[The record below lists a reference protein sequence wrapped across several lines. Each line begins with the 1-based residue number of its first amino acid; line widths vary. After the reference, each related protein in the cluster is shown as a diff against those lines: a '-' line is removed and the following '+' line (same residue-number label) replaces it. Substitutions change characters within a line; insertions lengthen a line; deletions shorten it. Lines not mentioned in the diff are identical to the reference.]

1 MEHSELF
8 LLLPKY
14 EDVEEQPEYI
24 KSTNI
29 MTENEFLKVINKI
42 DEICMLISNENYKGY
57 YDAENVSAFLYPA
70 KTLKKSYPNTITRM
84 RMVMNK
90 WGENW
95 RTQKV
100 QKDTVKYMY
109 YCIPIKDDTLCEMTE
124 RKFVSKDEST
134 FLLINYDAFS
144 CASETIIIKRN
155 QDEVKLNV
163 RNADI
168 KNISKWYETNR
179 KPQRIFNLNP
189 KHGENGKGAHP
200 GNKGEK
206 VSVLMC
212 NKEEA
217 KNMLLKAIGTDL
229 RVLYFFDQVHNQFIE
244 FKRESEN
251 TYHGFHLD
259 AIDEKRVPEDIKAMI
274 NKLI

>member
-1 MEHSELF
+1 
-8 LLLPKY
+8 
-14 EDVEEQPEYI
+14 
-24 KSTNI
+24 
-29 MTENEFLKVINKI
+29 
-42 DEICMLISNENYKGY
+42 
-57 YDAENVSAFLYPA
+57 
-70 KTLKKSYPNTITRM
+70 
-84 RMVMNK
+84 
-90 WGENW
+90 
-95 RTQKV
+95 
-100 QKDTVKYMY
+100 MY

-144 CASETIIIKRN
+144 CASETIITKRN
-155 QDEVKLNV
+155 QDEVELNV

-212 NKEEA
+212 SRGEA
-217 KNMLLKAIGTDL
+217 KNMLLKAICSDPK
-229 RVLYFFDQVHNQFIE
+229 VLYFFDKTHNQYIE
-244 FKRESEN
+244 FKCESKN

-259 AIDEKRVPEDIKAMI
+259 ELEENLSQNGFLPVKSQIIYSAEELFLGNYAELFLTLAQ
-274 NKLI
+274 NHSFA